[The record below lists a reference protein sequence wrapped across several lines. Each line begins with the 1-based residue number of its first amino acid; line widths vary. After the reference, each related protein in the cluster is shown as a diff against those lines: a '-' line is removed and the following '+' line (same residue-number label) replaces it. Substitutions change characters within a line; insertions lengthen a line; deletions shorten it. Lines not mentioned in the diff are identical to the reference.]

1 MARPTGHGPVIIHA
15 PFRRDAAVLRDTLR
29 SAGVSAAICAD
40 IPTLTEALK
49 DDVGALVLTQEALS
63 KPVFELL
70 GGWLGAQEA
79 WSEPPLLAFL
89 DSNRHSL
96 QQMAVLLERLSGSAL
111 MVLERPVRTVEF
123 VSCVQ
128 SALRARRRQFEL
140 RDQLVLQADLLG
152 ELSHRVKNALANVF
166 AVYRMTLRN
175 STTLAEFDAAFGSR
189 LTALSDVHQL
199 LVASG
204 WQGADLRDIA
214 MGTTKPYSLGDH
226 DRITAKGPSVPLAP
240 RTALAFA
247 LCLHELATNAAKY
260 GALTTADGTLAIRWT
275 AKVAKG
281 GRRIDLEWVE
291 TGGPPVKTPTR
302 KGFGTRFIEASV
314 ASETNGQAFFEFDP
328 AGLRCRLTC
337 IVDRAI
343 ITNM

>member
-1 MARPTGHGPVIIHA
+1 MARPTGDGPVIIHA
-15 PFRRDAAVLRDTLR
+15 PFRRDAEVLRETLR
-29 SAGVSAAICAD
+29 SAGIWALVCAD
-40 IPTLTEALK
+40 INTLTEALK

-63 KPVFELL
+63 RPVFNLL
-70 GGWLGAQEA
+70 KGWLASQEA

-89 DSNRHSL
+89 DGNQHSL
-96 QQMAVLLERLSGSAL
+96 QQMSVLLERLAGAAL

-128 SALRARRRQFEL
+128 SALRARSRQFEL
-140 RDQLVLQADLLG
+140 RNQLVLQTELLS

-175 STTLAEFDAAFGSR
+175 STTLPEFNAAFGSR

-214 MGTTKPYSLGDH
+214 IGTTKPYRLADH
-226 DRITAKGPSVPLAP
+226 DRMIAKGPSVPLSP

-260 GALTTADGTLAIRWT
+260 GALSVADGVLAVRWT
-275 AKVAKG
+275 TKIVKG
-281 GRRIDLEWVE
+281 GRRVKLEWLE
-291 TGGPPVKTPTR
+291 TGGPKVEPPSR
-302 KGFGTRFIEASV
+302 KGFGTQFIRASM
-314 ASETNGQAFFEFDP
+314 ASETEGEADFDFRP
-328 AGLRCRLTC
+328 GGLRCRLTC
-337 IVDRAI
+337 IVDRAT